1 MARITPYF
9 LTFIMMV
16 VFTGVLHAQDNL
28 IFGNTANTS
37 ERPTNNKK
45 DKGLKNKKISY
56 WIKNDSR
63 GLLSGNAC
71 MEEVLNKMG
80 FAYLIQIKG
89 QIGYKTGVGRWRHN
103 LALKYKLFFTKGPFW
118 KFKLK
123 KKRRQCRSFT
133 RDMVG

>member
-16 VFTGVLHAQDNL
+16 TLNGALYAQDDL

-37 ERPTNNKK
+37 GEPTNKKK
-45 DKGLKNKKISY
+45 DKGRKQKKPSY
-56 WIKNDSR
+56 WIKNDSK
-63 GLLSGNAC
+63 GLLSGNVC
-71 MEEVLNKMG
+71 MEEVLKQMG
-80 FAYLIQIKG
+80 FTYLIQIKG